1 MYSRILKN
9 PDKSFFL
16 FGPRGTGKTTWIKDR
31 FQNALGFDL
40 LDSATFSQ
48 LLRNPGDLY
57 TEVSASNLEWVVID
71 EIQRVPALLNEV
83 HRSIENLGRKFV
95 LSGSSA
101 RKLRRPNVN
110 LLAGRALTRTMFP
123 LTSHEL
129 GSDFDVDRALQ
140 FGTLPTAIN
149 SSLPADY
156 LRSYAHNYLVNE
168 IQTEA
173 QIRDLAG
180 FARFLEVA
188 TRQNAQL
195 TNAASISRD
204 VAVARTTVQSYF
216 EVLRDTLIAYWLP
229 PWKLKRSNKQVSSSK
244 FYMVDCGIVRAL
256 SERLVYP
263 IHDEERGPLF
273 ETLVINEIRAYLD
286 YMNLHFPLYFFRT
299 YSGLEVD
306 VLFETLDG
314 FVAIETKSST
324 RWERKF
330 NRGLHTVAKELGD
343 SKVHKF
349 GVFNGVREQRIDG
362 VRVMPIR
369 EFLRTLWAGALFD
382 Q

>member
-9 PDKSFFL
+9 PEQSFFL
-16 FGPRGTGKTTWIKDR
+16 FGPRGTGKTTWIRDR

-40 LDSATFSQ
+40 LDSATFNR
-48 LLRNPGDLY
+48 LLRNPEDLY
-57 TEVSASNLEWVVID
+57 TEVAASELDWVVID
-71 EIQRVPALLNEV
+71 EVQRVPQLLNEV
-83 HRSIENLGRKFV
+83 HRAIENLGRKFV

-110 LLAGRALTRTMFP
+110 LLAGRALTKTMFP

-129 GSDFDVDRALQ
+129 ELDFDVDKALQ
-140 FGTLPTAIN
+140 FGTLPTAVN
-149 SSLPADY
+149 SNLPTEY
-156 LRSYAHNYLVNE
+156 LRSYTHNYLVQE

-180 FARFLEVA
+180 FARFLEIA
-188 TRQNAQL
+188 ARQNAQL
-195 TNAASISRD
+195 TNVASISRD
-204 VAVARTTVQSYF
+204 VSVARSTVQSYF
-216 EVLRDTLIAYWLP
+216 EVLGDTLIAYWLP
-229 PWKLKRSNKQVSSSK
+229 PWKLKRSNKQVTSSK

-256 SERLVYP
+256 SERLAYP
-263 IHDEERGPLF
+263 MHDEERGGLF

-286 YMNLHFPLYFFRT
+286 YMNLHFPLYFFRS
-299 YSGLEVD
+299 YSGVEVD

-330 NRGLHTVAKELGD
+330 NRGLHTITQELGD
-343 SKVHKF
+343 SKVRKF
-349 GVFNGVREQRIDG
+349 GVFNGAREQLIDG

-369 EFLRTLWAGALFD
+369 EFLRALWAGKLLD